1 MQIDLA
7 ENASAFVRPL
17 FEAQQFYIFNSS
29 VIAIARIYVNIIRRL
44 CISQ

>member
-7 ENASAFVRPL
+7 ENASAFDRP
-17 FEAQQFYIFNSS
+17 FEAQQIYSCNSS
-29 VIAIARIYVNIIRRL
+29 VIAVARVYIDIIRRL